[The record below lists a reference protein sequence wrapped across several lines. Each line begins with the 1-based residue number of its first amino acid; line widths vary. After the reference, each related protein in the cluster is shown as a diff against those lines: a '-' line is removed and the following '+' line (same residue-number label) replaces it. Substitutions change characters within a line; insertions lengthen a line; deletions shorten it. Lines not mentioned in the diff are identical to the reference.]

1 MIKVGYLH
9 GYFTHN
15 AHIHRGTTLRTVK
28 RIVSIIIIMLLPLNQ
43 NLVNAE
49 NSNSLNITS
58 TVNIESLYMSNN
70 DNTDNIN
77 IANTANINTLT
88 TPNITYSKSFS
99 EIYKSK
105 NVYQDTLN
113 RLNEFRKKYPSVTYL
128 FNSGYSVQNRQL
140 PVLKVGNGPL
150 KIFINATH
158 HPREYIG
165 TIISL
170 NQIQLLLESYSS
182 KNSDLDGVNVKDLL
196 NNKVSFYF
204 MPLVNPDGV
213 QVCVDSNPGYYW
225 NANKVNLNHDYDIN
239 WEYSKKY
246 ATGDKP
252 FSQPETLAV
261 KALCENLGFDV
272 AVSYHAAGDIIY
284 WYYGQKGDQLKR
296 DKQFANELSKVTGYS
311 LVSPSS
317 SLSGAGFKD
326 WAVSVLNIPAFT
338 IEVGGKRSITKP
350 VEWSRYSSIWSK
362 NKYVP
367 LRLAKL
373 LQVQGSLDKTNKIS
387 LIYKDE
393 ITSPLSDIIILNNE
407 CYIDITDAKSIFRI
421 TDINFQDT
429 VVFNNK
435 KYLSLKLVSQ
445 KLLPQ
450 LDVNIS
456 KQYSYWYDK
465 KVGTV
470 YIR

>member
-1 MIKVGYLH
+1 MNILRP
-9 GYFTHN
+9 
-15 AHIHRGTTLRTVK
+15 IHVYIGG
-28 RIVSIIIIMLLPLNQ
+28 LPLKIFKQMVCFVIMIMFILPVNP
-43 NLVNAE
+43 NLTNATT
-49 NSNSLNITS
+49 NDTLNKA
-58 TVNIESLYMSNN
+58 
-70 DNTDNIN
+70 N
-77 IANTANINTLT
+77 IANIDSLNVSNTANTDSLNVSNTA
-88 TPNITYSKSFS
+88 NITYSKSFS
-99 EIYKSK
+99 QIYKSK

-158 HPREYIG
+158 HPREYTG

-182 KNSDLDGVNVKDLL
+182 KNSNLDGVNVKDLL

-213 QVCVDSNPGYYW
+213 QVCVNSTPGYYW

-239 WEYSKKY
+239 WQYSKKY
-246 ATGDKP
+246 ATGSKP

-261 KALCENLGFDV
+261 KALCENIGFDV
-272 AVSYHAAGDIIY
+272 AVAYHAAGDIIY
-284 WYYGQKGDQLKR
+284 WYYGQKGDQLVR
-296 DKQFANELSKVTGYS
+296 DKQFAKELSKVTGYS
-311 LVSPSS
+311 LVNPTSTV
-317 SLSGAGFKD
+317 SGSGFKD
-326 WAVSVLNIPAFT
+326 WAVSVLKIPAFT
-338 IEVGGKRSITKP
+338 IEVGGKRSISKP
-350 VEWSRYSSIWSK
+350 VQWSMYSSIWSK

-367 LRLAKL
+367 IRLAKQL
-373 LQVQGSLDKTNKIS
+373 IPQGSLDKTNKIS
-387 LIYKDE
+387 LIYRDE
-393 ITSPLSDIIILNNE
+393 LTTPISEIICIDGE
-407 CYIDITDAKSIFRI
+407 CYIEEADAKRIFNITDANLE
-421 TDINFQDT
+421 DMMDYND
-429 VVFNNK
+429 K
-435 KYLSLKLVSQ
+435 KYLSLKYISQ

-450 LDVNIS
+450 LDTGIS

-465 KVGTV
+465 KVDTV

>member
-1 MIKVGYLH
+1 MK
-9 GYFTHN
+9 
-15 AHIHRGTTLRTVK
+15 TVE
-28 RIVSIIIIMLLPLNQ
+28 RIVSILIIMLLPLNS
-43 NLVNAE
+43 NLVNAA
-49 NSNSLNITS
+49 NTNKLNIVS
-58 TVNIESLYMSNN
+58 TTNIENLNKP
-70 DNTDNIN
+70 D
-77 IANTANINTLT
+77 AL
-88 TPNITYSKSFS
+88 NITYSKSFNQ
-99 EIYKSK
+99 IYKSK
-105 NVYQDTLN
+105 NVYQDTLI
-113 RLNEFRKKYPSVTYL
+113 RLSEFQKKYRSVTYL
-128 FNSGYSVQNRQL
+128 FNSGYSVEKRQL

-165 TIISL
+165 TIITL
-170 NQIQLLLESYSS
+170 NQIQLLLESYSN
-182 KNSDLDGVNVKDLL
+182 KNNVIDGVNVKDLL
-196 NNKVSFYF
+196 DNKVSFYF

-213 QVCVDSNPGYYW
+213 QVCVNKSPGYYW

-252 FSQPETLAV
+252 FSQPETLAI

-296 DKQFANELSKVTGYS
+296 DNQFAKELSKVTGYS

-317 SLSGAGFKD
+317 SLSGSGFKD

-338 IEVGGKRSITKP
+338 IEVGGKRGITKP
-350 VEWSRYSSIWSK
+350 VEWSMYSSIWSK

-373 LQVQGSLDKTNKIS
+373 LQLQGSLDKTSKIS

-393 ITSPLSDIIILNNE
+393 LTNPLSDIITLNNE
-407 CYIDITDAKSIFRI
+407 CYIDITDAKNIFKI
-421 TDINFQDT
+421 TDINLQDT
-429 VVFNNK
+429 IAYNNK
-435 KYLSLKLVSQ
+435 KYLSLKLISQ
-445 KLLPQ
+445 KLLPL
-450 LDVNIS
+450 LDTIIT